1 VLNIWARYNLPRRER
16 SIEEAAG
23 DTTLEK

>member
-1 VLNIWARYNLPRRER
+1 MGKIPTYSPRRER